1 MAKTVQKGLRAWDRM
16 LFAAIAGLLGPALAA
31 QTATDGPSVSVPAVP
46 IRPIAIVPLD
56 SRLPGSAAVVS
67 GALRVSGGR
76 ALIGSSG
83 TVSSG
88 SDTTEV
94 TLPQRGM
101 LNVCA
106 STTVKLT
113 ADASVPAGESPG
125 LLMAIDHGAIETN
138 FATGHNA
145 DIVLTPDFRI
155 LIGGPGT
162 ANVKVRMGFGGDTCV
177 DNPGGNAPYVLVTSV
192 FDGST
197 YRVQPGQRA
206 MFQHGSVKEVVD
218 QEKEPCGCP
227 PSQVK
232 GNEFPLAQSEGMAP
246 LPPAP
251 AATGPTSSSQPLTY
265 NGRSGAAGQQSDTAQ
280 PAKKPGFFGRIG
292 AHIKHF
298 FHWLFGGE

>member
-1 MAKTVQKGLRAWDRM
+1 MVETIQRGLLAQDRIF
-16 LFAAIAGLLGPALAA
+16 FAAMVGLLGTALAA
-31 QTATDGPSVSVPAVP
+31 QTGPSVAVPAAPV
-46 IRPIAIVPLD
+46 RPIAIVPLD

-83 TVSSG
+83 TVTSG

-106 STTVKLT
+106 ATTVKLT
-113 ADASVPAGESPG
+113 ADSNVPVGESPG
-125 LLMAIDHGAIETN
+125 LLMGMDHGAIETN

-162 ANVKVRMGFGGDTCV
+162 ANVKVRLGFGGDTCV
-177 DNPGGNAPYVLVTSV
+177 DNPGAHAPYVLVTSV

-206 MFQHGSVKEVVD
+206 MFQHGSLKEVVD

-232 GNEFPLAQSEGMAP
+232 GNEFPLAQSEGLAP
-246 LPPAP
+246 LPPPAP
-251 AATGPTSSSQPLTY
+251 AAATSQPSQPLVY
-265 NGRSGAAGQQSDTAQ
+265 NGRRQSTTDQ
-280 PAKKPGFFGRIG
+280 PPPAKKPGFFARVGG
-292 AHIKHF
+292 HIKHF